1 MVFQDLAPFLH
12 LTVYKNIAFGL
23 EVRGLPETKIEKRV
37 REVMELIRLP
47 FREFA
52 HRRIAS

>member
-1 MVFQDLAPFLH
+1 MAPFLH